1 LSKQLGT
8 ESLTA
13 PIQTPPAAA
22 ATASTTARMAG
33 LERRQQILRV
43 AMSLFSRHGFRG
55 TTTKE
60 IAREAGVSEAMV
72 FRHFATKEELY
83 RAILDNKAC
92 VGGLVDPRE
101 LLSEAIARKDDR
113 AVFEELAMA
122 MMCHHEED
130 LEFLRLLTHSAL
142 EGHQLREMFWDRN
155 VRPLYEF
162 LGAYIHERQRDGVM
176 REIDPRIAV
185 RAFLGMII
193 HHSLNNT
200 LWDQPRRLLDI
211 TNECAAREFTE
222 LLLRGLAADAHRGQ
236 RETKG
241 RARVASPVANRTRNT
256 KKK

>member
-13 PIQTPPAAA
+13 PVQAPAAVA
-22 ATASTTARMAG
+22 TTARMAG
-33 LERRQQILRV
+33 EERRQQILRV

-72 FRHFATKEELY
+72 FRHFANKEELY

-92 VGGLVDPRE
+92 VGGMADPHE
-101 LLSEAIARKDDR
+101 LLSEPIARKDDR

-122 MMCHHEED
+122 MMCHHEQD

-162 LGAYIHERQRDGVM
+162 LGAYIQERQRDGVM
-176 REIDPRIAV
+176 RELDPRLAV

-193 HHSLNNT
+193 HHSLSNT
-200 LWDQPRRLLDI
+200 LWDQRRHLLDI

-222 LLLRGLAADAHRGQ
+222 LLLRGLAADAPLPP
-236 RETKG
+236 RETNR
-241 RARVASPVANRTRNT
+241 RAGVASRLVTKNRNT

>member
-1 LSKQLGT
+1 
-8 ESLTA
+8 
-13 PIQTPPAAA
+13 
-22 ATASTTARMAG
+22 
-33 LERRQQILRV
+33 
-43 AMSLFSRHGFRG
+43 MSLFSRHGFRG

-92 VGGLVDPRE
+92 VGGMMDPHE
-101 LLSEAIARKDDR
+101 LLSEPIARKDDR

-162 LGAYIHERQRDGVM
+162 LGAYIQERQRDGVM

-211 TNECAAREFTE
+211 TNECAAHEFTE
-222 LLLRGLAADAHRGQ
+222 LLLRGLAADAPLPSS
-236 RETKG
+236 ETNR
-241 RARVASPVANRTRNT
+241 RAGVASRLVTKNRNS